1 MGVRRVRSLVCKL
14 NTSLRYLDLNYFQH
28 CIPIPGSSDYYL
40 PIQKNACSTVKSAIY
55 LKKFGSVYNGDIH
68 EYWDSYYSLFKI
80 RQKGQKLNTV
90 AILREPVDRFWS
102 AYQDLIVKRLWAVDY
117 FPNKQPDLE
126 FFLNHFDQFM
136 KHRGLKLHFAAQ
148 ASYINK
154 TTKLYRFDQIGEFF
168 QFYRLPSSLK
178 ENTSSIAKER
188 NLMEN
193 EVENFVA
200 KRYASDVKIYNG
212 SA

>member
-1 MGVRRVRSLVCKL
+1 MEVRRVCSLVRKL
-14 NTSLRYLDLNYFQH
+14 DNRLRYYDLNYFQTSM
-28 CIPIPGSSDYYL
+28 PIPGSSDYYL
-40 PIQKNACSTVKSAIY
+40 PIEKNACSTVKKAIY
-55 LKKFGSVYNGDIH
+55 LKKYGSEYNGDIH
-68 EYWDSYYSLFKI
+68 DYWASCSTLLKI
-80 RQKGQKLNTV
+80 RQKAQKLSTV